1 MYLATP
7 NWPDG
12 MNPSSS
18 VSWIVY
24 IPKEYKAELLFSN
37 VSKPKCDSGHTE
49 VSIGPLDS
57 RGQTQSWREDQSF
70 PSPVVQQQS
79 FYLNMSN
86 CEPKSDRF
94 AVLSKI
100 SLQKETSKTK
110 AFTSNLVFNFFCL
123 FIHHSLYCFVII
135 TVKYNTSCCFSFL
148 HREHPGHYL
157 GYSRSAAVFG
167 NHHSSSRVRHS
178 KVSLNFLWYMLQTF
192 SFLFF
197 CNKWI

>member
-1 MYLATP
+1 MLKTVVVLNIVVEIMRHFTVFKTLLMSRKLEKRKVLPSRELTVSQQCISVFFTENVIYTVSPLISGPMYLATP

-18 VSWIVY
+18 ASWIIT
-24 IPKEYKAELLFSN
+24 IPQEYKAELLFSN

-57 RGQTQSWREDQSF
+57 QGQTQSWREDQSF
-70 PSPVVQQQS
+70 TGPVVQQQS

-100 SLQKETSKTK
+100 SLQKEISKHFKVCVCSFIT
-110 AFTSNLVFNFFCL
+110 FTLLYYCL
-123 FIHHSLYCFVII
+123 Y
-135 TVKYNTSCCFSFL
+135 
-148 HREHPGHYL
+148 
-157 GYSRSAAVFG
+157 YSKR
-167 NHHSSSRVRHS
+167 
-178 KVSLNFLWYMLQTF
+178 
-192 SFLFF
+192 
-197 CNKWI
+197 

>member
-18 VSWIVY
+18 ASWIIY
-24 IPKEYKAELLFSN
+24 IPQEYKAELLFFN

-57 RGQTQSWREDQSF
+57 QDQTQSWREDQSF
-70 PSPVVQQQS
+70 TGPVVQQQS

-100 SLQKETSKTK
+100 SLQKETKK
-110 AFTSNLVFNFFCL
+110 FLGIILAIVGVLL
-123 FIHHSLYCFVII
+123 LVII
-135 TVKYNTSCCFSFL
+135 ALIVVCVIRK
-148 HREHPGHYL
+148 
-157 GYSRSAAVFG
+157 
-167 NHHSSSRVRHS
+167 
-178 KVSLNFLWYMLQTF
+178 
-192 SFLFF
+192 
-197 CNKWI
+197 